1 MGCDGAVTRQTVP
14 MASHDIFAGESRRLS
29 DLLRVLPGSTVDLK
43 SWDPRSTA
51 GFPGDGKKDAE
62 RLRQAMLVELADLQE
77 RLFADGRS
85 FPERATS
92 VLVVL
97 QGMDTSGKGGTVSH
111 VFSLMNPAGIE
122 HTAFKAPTPEERRH
136 DFLWRITK
144 ALPEQGMISIFDRS
158 HYEDVLIV
166 RVERL
171 VPEDVWGKRYDQINE
186 WEAKVADSGTRIIKC
201 FLHISPHA
209 QKERLAA
216 RLADPSKYWKYNPG
230 DIDARAKWDEYAEA
244 YEAALSKCSTDV
256 APWYVIPADR
266 KWYRNWAVA
275 TLLHEALLSIDPKWP
290 PATFD
295 VATEKARVATA

>member
-1 MGCDGAVTRQTVP
+1 
-14 MASHDIFAGESRRLS
+14 MASHDIFAGESRRLT
-29 DLLRVLPGSTVDLK
+29 DLLRVLPGSTVDL
-43 SWDPRSTA
+43 SSYDTRATSGYA
-51 GFPGDGKKDAE
+51 GRGKKDAE
-62 RLRQAMLVELADLQE
+62 ALRLAMGVELADLQE

-122 HTAFKAPTPEERRH
+122 HTAFKVPTPEERKH
-136 DFLWRITK
+136 DFLWRITN
-144 ALPEQGMISIFDRS
+144 ALPDKGMISIFDRS

-166 RVERL
+166 RVENL
-171 VPEDVWGKRYDQINE
+171 VPEDVWGARYDQIND
-186 WEAKVADSGTRIIKC
+186 WEAKVAGSGTRVIKC
-201 FLHISPHA
+201 FLHISPEE
-209 QKERLAA
+209 QKARLAA

-230 DIDARAKWDEYAEA
+230 DIDVRAKWDEYREA

-275 TLLHEALLSIDPKWP
+275 TLLHETLLSIDPAWP

-295 VATEKARVATA
+295 VATEKARVAGS

>member
-1 MGCDGAVTRQTVP
+1 
-14 MASHDIFAGESRRLS
+14 MASHDIFAGESRRLT
-29 DLLRVLPGSTVDLK
+29 DLLRVLPGSTVDL
-43 SWDPRSTA
+43 SSYDTRATCGYA
-51 GFPGDGKKDAE
+51 GHGKKDAE
-62 RLRQAMLVELADLQE
+62 ALRLAMGVELADLQE

-122 HTAFKAPTPEERRH
+122 HTAFKVPTPEERQH
-136 DFLWRITK
+136 DFLWRITN
-144 ALPEQGMISIFDRS
+144 ALPDKGMIGIFDRS
-158 HYEDVLIV
+158 HYEDVLVV
-166 RVERL
+166 RVENL
-171 VPEDVWGKRYDQINE
+171 VPEDVWGARYDQIND
-186 WEAKVADSGTRIIKC
+186 WEAKIADSGTRIIKC
-201 FLHISPHA
+201 FLHISPEA
-209 QKERLAA
+209 QKARLAA

-230 DIDARAKWDEYAEA
+230 DIDVRAKWDEYREA

-256 APWYVIPADR
+256 ASWYVIPADR

-275 TLLHEALLSIDPKWP
+275 TLVHETLLSIDPAWP

-295 VATEKARVATA
+295 VATEKARVAGS